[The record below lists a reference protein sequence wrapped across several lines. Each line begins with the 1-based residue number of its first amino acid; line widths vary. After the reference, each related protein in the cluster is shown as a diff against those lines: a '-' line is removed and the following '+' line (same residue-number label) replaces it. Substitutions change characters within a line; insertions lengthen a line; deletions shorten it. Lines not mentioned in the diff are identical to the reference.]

1 MIEVEYIFA
10 LTVLMCVWC
19 VCVCVCE
26 CEGVWVWVCVCVF
39 QHIFTNEDQMS
50 HKHRKIRK
58 ILHSENISLLL
69 LEFILGLGLGF
80 MVVIRM
86 SVEVTLG

>member
-1 MIEVEYIFA
+1 
-10 LTVLMCVWC
+10 
-19 VCVCVCE
+19 
-26 CEGVWVWVCVCVF
+26 
-39 QHIFTNEDQMS
+39 MS

-80 MVVIRM
+80 IVVIRIR
-86 SVEVTLG
+86 VEVTLG